1 MNSTIGTIQPCVA
14 SSCFSYR
21 QQRSWQMAAR
31 KENKPEYQSIRASD
45 YLSVSSKKKL
55 QQQHLISLVVT
66 HLHVTVV
73 CSAWG
78 LIQPSLSPRPHP
90 LHPQVLRR
98 EVLIPPLPPP
108 PAAEA
113 RQTPSI
119 PRQRLQSTSLP
130 HDRADTTKTDL
141 HHVV

>member
-1 MNSTIGTIQPCVA
+1 MR

-98 EVLIPPLPPP
+98 EVLIPPF
-108 PAAEA
+108 
-113 RQTPSI
+113 
-119 PRQRLQSTSLP
+119 LP
-130 HDRADTTKTDL
+130 HLQQRRGRRHPSHDKDCKARHSHTIEQIPPKPIFITWFDG
-141 HHVV
+141 